1 MADED
6 VRKLAR
12 ELRKG
17 QTSPG
22 DSTYVRRGKIVAVN
36 STVATVTIG
45 GKDVAGVSYYK
56 HVTLAVG
63 DAVDVLFD
71 GPTPRVLGVL
81 R

>member
-1 MADED
+1 MTKDEI
-6 VRKLAR
+6 RELAK

-17 QTSPG
+17 QTSLG
-22 DSTYVRRGKIVAVN
+22 DNTYLRRGKVVSFT

-45 GKDVAGVSYYK
+45 GKDIPGVPYYE
-56 HVTLAVG
+56 HVTVANG

-71 GPTPRVLGVL
+71 GPTPRILGVL